1 MKLLS
6 GFPGGS
12 AVKNLPANAGECGFN
27 PWVQKIPWKRKWQ
40 PTPVLCL
47 GNPAD
52 RGVWWGTDH
61 GIAKVLA
68 QLSN

>member
-27 PWVQKIPWKRKWQ
+27 PWVQKIPWKRN
-40 PTPVLCL
+40 
-47 GNPAD
+47 GNPLQYCAWEILWTEEYG
-52 RGVWWGTDH
+52 GVQTMELQ
-61 GIAKVLA
+61 VLA